1 MTRTT
6 NMTCHAERVGALLY
20 CSHLIQGR
28 EKKFV
33 PVDIVLM
40 CYICQK
46 LVLENLQD
54 TIKQFMK
61 FMKSKLRAVIVI
73 VLNYI

>member
-1 MTRTT
+1 
-6 NMTCHAERVGALLY
+6 MTCHAERVGALLY

-33 PVDIVLM
+33 SVEIVL
-40 CYICQK
+40 YLSETGLRK
-46 LVLENLQD
+46 LTGHYQP
-54 TIKQFMK
+54 F